1 MTRDTMANVKESHV
15 IILFISFLV
24 LLMSFQCKFC
34 CPNHSIISQFRI
46 KKKHLYQY
54 LFCDVSGA
62 KNEHTDVS
70 PLADYSIKDCGK
82 AGCVYD
88 DIDNQHC
95 WCGITKIPEC
105 CYVHH
110 EDCDWAL
117 KNRQL
122 RPKCKKPAS

>member
-24 LLMSFQCKFC
+24 LLMSFQC
-34 CPNHSIISQFRI
+34 
-46 KKKHLYQY
+46 
-54 LFCDVSGA
+54 A

-88 DIDNQHC
+88 DFDNQHC

>member
-24 LLMSFQCKFC
+24 LLMSFQC
-34 CPNHSIISQFRI
+34 
-46 KKKHLYQY
+46 
-54 LFCDVSGA
+54 A

-70 PLADYSIKDCGK
+70 PLADYSIKDYEK

-88 DIDNQHC
+88 DFDNQHC